1 MDSSNRNISFDIIRV
16 VACFFIICNHSPL
29 PAEDGSGLFLSALS
43 YLTVT
48 GISLFFMISGGLL
61 LPMKG
66 SVSGFLKKRLSK
78 ILSPALL
85 WSIFYLSINQT
96 LNSNV
101 NWYKSIVSLPFSA
114 QGTSV
119 FWFIYT
125 LIGLY
130 LLVPILSRWLKACT
144 KGEMEFYLAIWGIS
158 MCYPIIK
165 NFVDINTTQ
174 TGILYYFSGFVGYF
188 VLGYYLKIYLSS
200 IKWRYLT
207 PLTVISLIAPIA
219 CKLFHWEVDFYEVFW
234 FYSIFVA
241 ILSVFIYK
249 SIISIFGKKHIS
261 QHTSNIITKL
271 SNLTFGIYLVHIF
284 VMRYLIWKWDFI
296 MNIQSYY
303 TQTLVIILLTCLGSS
318 VLCYLISLL
327 PGAKYIIGYQNK

>member
-1 MDSSNRNISFDIIRV
+1 MDSCNRNISFDIIRV

-48 GISLFFMISGGLL
+48 GISLFFIISGGLL

-66 SVSGFLKKRLSK
+66 SVSDFLKKRLSK
-78 ILSPALL
+78 ILFPALF
-85 WSIFYLSINQT
+85 WSIFYLVVNQILNHNIN
-96 LNSNV
+96 
-101 NWYKSIVSLPFSA
+101 WCKSIVSLPFSA

-125 LIGLY
+125 LVGLY
-130 LLVPILSRWLKACT
+130 LLVPILSRWLKACN
-144 KGEMEFYLAIWGIS
+144 KGEIEFYLVIWGIS

-165 NFVDINTTQ
+165 HFVEINTTQ
-174 TGILYYFSGFVGYF
+174 TGILYYSSGFVGYF
-188 VLGYYLKIYLSS
+188 VLGYYLKIYLPS
-200 IKWRYLT
+200 IKWRYLA

-219 CKLFHWEVDFYEVFW
+219 CKLFHWEVVFYEVFW

-249 SIISIFGKKHIS
+249 SIISIFWEKHIS
-261 QHTSNIITKL
+261 LHTSYIITKL

-303 TQTLVIILLTCLGSS
+303 IQTLAIILLTFLGSS